1 MTEEPIGNILPFLP
15 KAESEVEPISADD
28 REIIMQ
34 TLSNVMDFQE
44 KLEAGMKFASKI
56 IAELQSHVRDLEHD
70 VAQLK
75 KNQPKK
81 PVILNSQGARAN

>member
-1 MTEEPIGNILPFLP
+1 MTDAIDNIIPFAPKSEPEQEMPVG
-15 KAESEVEPISADD
+15 EREV
-28 REIIMQ
+28 IMQ

-44 KLEAGMKFASKI
+44 RLENGFKLATKV
-56 IAELQSHVRDLEHD
+56 IAELQAHVRDLEHD
-70 VAQLK
+70 VAKLK